1 MKLPGWPGNGATCKR
16 LFGYCSSEETNDS
29 RLQMTTTTNQHEIT
43 TTTTTN
49 KIETMAPTTMS
60 LKGANVIANQIE
72 NTQPVVPNEDN
83 EIEQSQSTN
92 KPLVDLPNPS
102 SETAQQ
108 PEPIVVNQSSSIP
121 APSTSTEPPI
131 SEKPPAT
138 PPSPTPTLSTCE
150 ANLIEEGAVQRPAHG
165 LSEEDVE
172 ESGLLLSK
180 YKLGPL
186 IFGLYSNFV
195 LSLQVVAFLYLL
207 PKICLPKFILVAL
220 HDLLDFINPF
230 NTFP

>member
-29 RLQMTTTTNQHEIT
+29 RLQMTTTNQHVTAT
-43 TTTTTN
+43 TTTTG

-60 LKGANVIANQIE
+60 LKGTNLVANQIE
-72 NTQPVVPNEDN
+72 NTRPALPNDDN
-83 EIEQSQSTN
+83 EIEESSSTN
-92 KPLVDLPNPS
+92 KPLEDLQNPS
-102 SETAQQ
+102 SDTAQQ
-108 PEPIVVNQSSSIP
+108 TVPTVVNQSSSIP
-121 APSTSTEPPI
+121 APSTPTQPPI
-131 SEKPPAT
+131 SEKPPS
-138 PPSPTPTLSTCE
+138 PSPTPSPTLSTCE
-150 ANLIEEGAVQRPAHG
+150 ANLIEEGAVQRPADG
-165 LSEEDVE
+165 LSEDDVE

-186 IFGLYSNFV
+186 LFGLYSNLV

-207 PKICLPKFILVAL
+207 PKICLPKFILAAL

>member
-1 MKLPGWPGNGATCKR
+1 MKLPGWPGNGVICKR

-43 TTTTTN
+43 TTG
-49 KIETMAPTTMS
+49 KIDTMAPTTMS
-60 LKGANVIANQIE
+60 LKGTNLIANQIE
-72 NTQPVVPNEDN
+72 NTRPVVPNEDN

-92 KPLVDLPNPS
+92 KPLVDFPNPA
-102 SETAQQ
+102 SETAQH
-108 PEPIVVNQSSSIP
+108 PEPTVVNQSSSIP
-121 APSTSTEPPI
+121 APSTSTHPPI
-131 SEKPPAT
+131 SEKPPST
-138 PPSPTPTLSTCE
+138 HPIPSPTLSTCE

-165 LSEEDVE
+165 LSEDDVE

-186 IFGLYSNFV
+186 LFGLYSNLV

-207 PKICLPKFILVAL
+207 PKICLPKFVLAAL

>member
-43 TTTTTN
+43 TTTTN

-60 LKGANVIANQIE
+60 LKGANLIANPIE
-72 NTQPVVPNEDN
+72 NTRPIVPNEDN
-83 EIEQSQSTN
+83 EIEQSSSTN

-102 SETAQQ
+102 SEIAQQ

-121 APSTSTEPPI
+121 APNASTEPPI
-131 SEKPPAT
+131 SEKPPST
-138 PPSPTPTLSTCE
+138 PPTQSPTLSTCE
-150 ANLIEEGAVQRPAHG
+150 ANLIEEGAVQRPADG
-165 LSEEDVE
+165 LSEENVE
-172 ESGLLLSK
+172 ETGLLLSK

-186 IFGLYSNFV
+186 LFGLYSNLV

-207 PKICLPKFILVAL
+207 PKICLPKFILAAL

>member
-43 TTTTTN
+43 TTTTN

-60 LKGANVIANQIE
+60 LKGANLIANQIE
-72 NTQPVVPNEDN
+72 NTRPVVPNEDN

-92 KPLVDLPNPS
+92 KPEVDLPNPT

-108 PEPIVVNQSSSIP
+108 PEPIIVNQSSSIP

-131 SEKPPAT
+131 SEKPPST

-150 ANLIEEGAVQRPAHG
+150 ANLIEEGTVQRPADG
-165 LSEEDVE
+165 LSAEDVE

-186 IFGLYSNFV
+186 IFGLYSNLV

-207 PKICLPKFILVAL
+207 PKICLPKFILAAL